1 MPARSSLPP
10 LLSCQLY
17 YHLGREPRHLRTYA
31 MGASGTR
38 FPGSS
43 FPNRSESFTENKCI
57 STIRLGRTYLPA
69 TTRGFS
75 SQQRFT
81 FIPLPASKAQ
91 RFSHANLLRSEPKC
105 CTAIRGLPCSQ
116 IAQSQSPKAVQ
127 NTQESGSILLIV
139 ISSPTHPRI

>member
-31 MGASGTR
+31 VGASGTG

-43 FPNRSESFTENKCI
+43 FPNRSESFTENKSI

-69 TTRGFS
+69 TTRGS
-75 SQQRFT
+75 HRSNGLRLSRSQ
-81 FIPLPASKAQ
+81 PAKRRGSLTRICFEA
-91 RFSHANLLRSEPKC
+91 SRSVARP
-105 CTAIRGLPCSQ
+105 
-116 IAQSQSPKAVQ
+116 
-127 NTQESGSILLIV
+127 SGGC
-139 ISSPTHPRI
+139 P